1 MLKLNLNPFQ
11 ETLGQS
17 MCGPA
22 SLKIVLEYYGLSKT
36 EKELYDLCGTDP
48 ELGTTDQGIKKAAE
62 QLGFTADII
71 NYSSYQEIEGYLSQ
85 GIPVIVDWFTRGR
98 SDYTDSDV
106 CDGHYSVVSG
116 LDEHS
121 IYLQDPEIGGE
132 RVINRDDFFTVW
144 FDFTGKY
151 IDPEE
156 LIIRQIIVVKKE
168 MRI

>member
-1 MLKLNLNPFQ
+1 MLKVDLNPFQ
-11 ETLGQS
+11 ETLGKS

-36 EKELYDLCGTDP
+36 EQELYHLCGTDP
-48 ELGTTDQGIKKAAE
+48 ELGTNDQGIKKAAE
-62 QLGFTADII
+62 ELGFQVEII
-71 NYSSYQEIEGYLSQ
+71 NHSSYQEIEGCLKQ

-98 SDYTDSDV
+98 SDYTDSDI

-116 LDEHS
+116 LDEVN
-121 IYLQDPEIGGE
+121 IYLQDPEIGRE
-132 RVINRDDFFTVW
+132 RVIDREDFLTVW

-156 LIIRQIIVVKKE
+156 LIIRQIIVIQ
-168 MRI
+168 R